1 MGEVFRASESVASG
15 AISRGRLRWNYR
27 PIFPDVHVPSGHQ
40 VSLRTRTVGAWLW
53 SKRKAV
59 ITGRAAA
66 ALHGALWVNESSPI
80 ELLTS
85 NNRPPSGI
93 ITRTERI
100 AHDEVLE
107 RHGMAVATPQR
118 TAFDLGRFLPRDAA
132 VAHLDALARA
142 TGITADD
149 LLPLAIRYKGAR
161 GVRRFKTAIDLMD
174 AGAQSPQETRLRLL
188 FIDAGF
194 PRPQTQ
200 IPVLDDDGYAFA
212 FLDMGWEDVMVSAE
226 YDGEHHRTDPV
237 QYRKDIRRA
246 ENVQRKG
253 WNNIRVIA
261 GDQPADILDRVRTA
275 WAISESEARAVK
287 RAS

>member
-1 MGEVFRASESVASG
+1 MEHGDLAAQLAVAPSAGGLCAETEFQVVTCVIHSPDFILDDAAAGSTTIATMGEVFRGSESVASG

-40 VSLRTRTVGAWLW
+40 GSLRTRTVGAWLW

-80 ELLTS
+80 ELFTS

-107 RHGMAVATPQR
+107 RRGMAVATPQR

-132 VAHLDALARA
+132 VAHLDTLARA
-142 TGITADD
+142 TGITADN

-194 PRPQTQ
+194 PRAADADT
-200 IPVLDDDGYAFA
+200 GA
-212 FLDMGWEDVMVSAE
+212 
-226 YDGEHHRTDPV
+226 
-237 QYRKDIRRA
+237 RR
-246 ENVQRKG
+246 R
-253 WNNIRVIA
+253 R
-261 GDQPADILDRVRTA
+261 LRVRL
-275 WAISESEARAVK
+275 S
-287 RAS
+287 